1 MIRAG
6 YDETLTIDAC
16 NMQFLYQ
23 GVDPASTASYER
35 LPYRLGL
42 IRAR

>member
-6 YDETLTIDAC
+6 YDETLTINAC
-16 NMQFLYQ
+16 NMEYLYQ
-23 GVDPASTASYER
+23 GVDPGSTAGYNR

-42 IRAR
+42 LRAR